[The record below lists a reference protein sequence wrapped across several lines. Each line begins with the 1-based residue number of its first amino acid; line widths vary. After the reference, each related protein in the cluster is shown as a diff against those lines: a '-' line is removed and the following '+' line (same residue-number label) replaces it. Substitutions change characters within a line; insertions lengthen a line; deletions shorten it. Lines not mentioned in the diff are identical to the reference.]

1 VQRFEC
7 CLREV
12 VPMSYVKIGRS
23 EFSFSPRQIFFVEI
37 DVIIKE
43 NIISIPLT
51 PLRSSLIG
59 FYDRRH

>member
-1 VQRFEC
+1 
-7 CLREV
+7 
-12 VPMSYVKIGRS
+12 MSYVKIGRS